1 MGDLIIIFVKV
12 LDPIIFIILLITL
25 FIFFSKK
32 TIVLAAIF
40 VAMASE
46 TIISQASPGRN
57 WGDRLVH
64 GLIASHIQSI
74 LAYYLIKFFKKK
86 KNNYRYQYFMC
97 FTLSK

>member
-1 MGDLIIIFVKV
+1 MGDLIIIFVKA

-46 TIISQASPGRN
+46 TLISHTSPGRD

-86 KNNYRYQYFMC
+86 KKKNKYRYQHFMC
-97 FTLSK
+97 FT

>member
-1 MGDLIIIFVKV
+1 
-12 LDPIIFIILLITL
+12 
-25 FIFFSKK
+25 
-32 TIVLAAIF
+32 VLAAIF

-46 TIISQASPGRN
+46 TLISHTSPGRD

-86 KNNYRYQYFMC
+86 KN
-97 FTLSK
+97 K